1 MRRALFA
8 AVACS
13 ALSLSLSCGGDHAT
27 ERILTPAPGR
37 HVVELTVGATQAR
50 FVGYAIA
57 AVRDVL
63 SAGPVSCGDVIT
75 TDVTLSSDLAC
86 PAGFTGVV
94 LTIGADAIT
103 FDGAGH
109 TITAPDA
116 AVIFSA
122 NSKTGI
128 TIQNVIVAPGVGT
141 GTGIQLTSVINSTV
155 SGISVTGRGFG
166 IQGVG
171 GNSGNLLQGNTLTGN
186 VTGISFA
193 GEGNTFSGN
202 DLSNSSSFGLA
213 IGGSAF
219 HITND
224 NDFSGSSNGLL
235 VINATGA
242 TIENLDFPSSVAN
255 TVLDLQAS
263 TDVTVRNITAPGT
276 GTGTGVRL
284 ANVTN
289 STLTGVTVTGRGF
302 GIQAISGSNGNLLQ
316 GNTLT
321 GNVTGISF
329 AGEGNTFSGN
339 DLSNSSSFG
348 LAIGGSAFHIT
359 NDNDFSGSSN
369 GLLVIN
375 ATGATIE
382 NLDFPSSVANT
393 VLDLQASTD
402 VTVRN
407 ITAPGTGTG
416 TGVRLTNVTNSTLT
430 GVTVTG
436 RDFGIQ
442 AISGSNGNLLQ
453 GNTLTRNVTGI
464 SFAGEGN
471 AFSGNDLTDNSHFG
485 LAMRGSNVTVGPGNA
500 ITNNGIG
507 VLSNASADV
516 NVNNNAITGN
526 VTFGIQNTED
536 AVVINAKNNYW
547 GDPSGPLDNNVP
559 VGGQGD
565 RLGLSN
571 PTGLGDAVTDFVDYE
586 PFLGSVGATEN
597 LMTTIEHLPI
607 DPGQQSALLA
617 TLENTLASIQKG
629 NAAAARI
636 QLSGFVRQVE
646 FLQRSGVLD
655 GAAATV
661 LLAQAAAILA
671 GL

>member
-8 AVACS
+8 AAACS
-13 ALSLSLSCGGDHAT
+13 ALSLSLSCGGNDAT
-27 ERILTPAPGR
+27 EQILTPAPGR
-37 HVVELTVGATQAR
+37 HVVELTVGAAQAR
-50 FVGYAIA
+50 FVAYAIA

-63 SAGPVSCGDVIT
+63 SAGSVSCGDVIT
-75 TDVTLSSDLAC
+75 TDVTLSADLAC

-103 FDGAGH
+103 FDGASH

-116 AVIFSA
+116 AVVFSA

-141 GTGIQLTSVINSTV
+141 GTGTQLTSVINSTV

-166 IQGVG
+166 IQAISG
-171 GNSGNLLQGNTLTGN
+171 SDGNLLQGNTLTGN
-186 VTGISFA
+186 VTGISFV

-202 DLSNSSSFGLA
+202 DLSNNSSFGLA
-213 IGGSAF
+213 IGGS
-219 HITND
+219 
-224 NDFSGSSNGLL
+224 DF
-235 VINATGA
+235 
-242 TIENLDFPSSVAN
+242 
-255 TVLDLQAS
+255 
-263 TDVTVRNITAPGT
+263 R
-276 GTGTGVRL
+276 
-284 ANVTN
+284 
-289 STLTGVTVTGRGF
+289 
-302 GIQAISGSNGNLLQ
+302 
-316 GNTLT
+316 
-321 GNVTGISF
+321 
-329 AGEGNTFSGN
+329 
-339 DLSNSSSFG
+339 
-348 LAIGGSAFHIT
+348 IT

-416 TGVRLTNVTNSTLT
+416 TGVRLTNVTNSRLT

-442 AISGSNGNLLQ
+442 AISGSDGNLLQ
-453 GNTLTRNVTGI
+453 GNTLTGNVTGI
-464 SFAGEGN
+464 SFVGEGN
-471 AFSGNDLTDNSHFG
+471 TFSGNDLSNNSHFG
-485 LAMRGSNVTVGPGNA
+485 LAMRGSNITVGPGNA

-526 VTFGIQNTED
+526 VTFGIQNTEA

-617 TLENTLASIQKG
+617 TLENVLASIQKG
-629 NAAAARI
+629 NAAAARG
-636 QLSGFVRQVE
+636 QLTGFVRQVE
-646 FLQRSGVLD
+646 ALQRSGVLD

-661 LLAQAAAILA
+661 LLAQAAALLA